1 MNLPTT
7 EFSAT
12 LPYTSATDTSTNG
25 TASAGTAGSG
35 GRSSAPPSSPLPG
48 DAAEFAQ
55 AVHGASPQQDS
66 VPGQPA
72 PMHDPEPAPQGRQS
86 AQPAQPGQSGQSPQR
101 GADAASSSATGNT
114 GRSASHEQQ
123 PAQDPAPTPRTAPQ
137 GGREQTG
144 DMPSAGPTDQRIS
157 GATNRPGEKAEAGTP
172 SPMRTSGEKSDMGE
186 ANTSGQRRTSGQ
198 TDTPRPVRTSG
209 TPGDAGEKASTG
221 KTNKP
226 DSRGDA
232 ILNALGGA
240 ASAEGALAAPAFMAG
255 TPYLAEPAHLEGTA
269 GTGGAGGAGGAA
281 SLAEISGMDQRVL
294 TQLVDSILVSAQ
306 EGKQE
311 VRIKVQDAVLKDTTI
326 VVRLQDGQLDVQLR
340 TGDSYSS
347 QLLHQNVGTLRH
359 ALEGR
364 SFGQPLSSLA
374 QVQVRVEDR
383 EASQDDTGQ
392 QGQQG
397 QRGQQDQ
404 RSRGNFLWDR
414 DE

>member
-1 MNLPTT
+1 MNLPTIK
-7 EFSAT
+7 FSAT
-12 LPYTSATDTSTNG
+12 LPYTSDAPTAASTNG
-25 TASAGTAGSG
+25 TASAGSG
-35 GRSSAPPSSPLPG
+35 GRTSASPSSPLPG
-48 DAAEFAQ
+48 DAADFAQ
-55 AVHGASPQQDS
+55 AVHGASPQQGS
-66 VPGQPA
+66 VPGQSA
-72 PMHDPEPAPQGRQS
+72 PMHDPEPVPQGRQS
-86 AQPAQPGQSGQSPQR
+86 AQPAQPGQPQ
-101 GADAASSSATGNT
+101 ADAASTSATGNT
-114 GRSASHEQQ
+114 GRTASQGQQ
-123 PAQDPAPTPRTAPQ
+123 PAQDPAPTQRTAPQ
-137 GGREQTG
+137 GGREQAG
-144 DMPSAGPTDQRIS
+144 DMPSTGPTDQRTS
-157 GATNRPGEKAEAGTP
+157 GATNRPGEKGETGTP
-172 SPMRTSGEKSDMGE
+172 RPMRTSGKKSDMGE
-186 ANTSGQRRTSGQ
+186 SNTSGQRRTSGQ

-240 ASAEGALAAPAFMAG
+240 ASAEGALAAPAFMVG
-255 TPYLAEPAHLEGTA
+255 MPHLAEPTHLEGTA
-269 GTGGAGGAGGAA
+269 PPGGPAN
-281 SLAEISGMDQRVL
+281 LAEISGMDQRVL

-347 QLLHQNVGTLRH
+347 QLLHQNVDTLRH

-364 SFGQPLSSLA
+364 QLGQTSSTVPSPL
-374 QVQVRVEDR
+374 QVQVRVEDH
-383 EASQDDTGQ
+383 ETPQDDTGKW
-392 QGQQG
+392 GQQG
-397 QRGQQDQ
+397 QRGQQGQQDQ